1 MAVEGFSP
9 SLMVDTEAKMRK
21 GFSWSPVL
29 TFPSLLH
36 ILWTDM
42 EKVRI
47 ETLPQTK
54 DVDGVKRW
62 EEEKGEF
69 AQICYDEE
77 ARHIAFFTVKRGF
90 WRGGHYHEKK
100 DEIFYVIDGRIRAR
114 FVDLDTNEREE
125 HLLLKGTRL
134 RLKPRC
140 WHIFYGI
147 DDASVVEYSP
157 QVYDKSD
164 AYRIDM
170 DV

>member
-1 MAVEGFSP
+1 
-9 SLMVDTEAKMRK
+9 
-21 GFSWSPVL
+21 
-29 TFPSLLH
+29 
-36 ILWTDM
+36 M
-42 EKVRI
+42 EKVHI
-47 ETLPQTK
+47 EMLPQTK

-62 EEEKGEF
+62 EEARGEF

-100 DEIFYVIDGRIRAR
+100 EETFYVIDGRIWAR

>member
-1 MAVEGFSP
+1 
-9 SLMVDTEAKMRK
+9 MVDTEAKMRK
-21 GFSWSPVL
+21 GFSRSPAL

-42 EKVRI
+42 EKVHI

-62 EEEKGEF
+62 EEARGEF

-77 ARHIAFFTVKRGF
+77 ARHIAFFTVKRDF

-100 DEIFYVIDGRIRAR
+100 EETFYVIDGRIRAR

>member
-1 MAVEGFSP
+1 
-9 SLMVDTEAKMRK
+9 
-21 GFSWSPVL
+21 
-29 TFPSLLH
+29 
-36 ILWTDM
+36 M
-42 EKVRI
+42 EKVHI

-62 EEEKGEF
+62 EEARGEF

-77 ARHIAFFTVKRGF
+77 ARHIAFFTVKRDF

-100 DEIFYVIDGRIRAR
+100 EETFYVIDGRIRAR

>member
-1 MAVEGFSP
+1 
-9 SLMVDTEAKMRK
+9 
-21 GFSWSPVL
+21 
-29 TFPSLLH
+29 
-36 ILWTDM
+36 M
-42 EKVRI
+42 EKVHI

-62 EEEKGEF
+62 EEDRGEF

-77 ARHIAFFTVKRGF
+77 ARHIAFFTVKRDF

-100 DEIFYVIDGRIRAR
+100 EETFYVIDGRIRAR

>member
-1 MAVEGFSP
+1 M
-9 SLMVDTEAKMRK
+9 
-21 GFSWSPVL
+21 

-42 EKVRI
+42 EKVHI

-62 EEEKGEF
+62 EEDRGEF

-77 ARHIAFFTVKRGF
+77 ARHIAFFTVKRDF

-100 DEIFYVIDGRIRAR
+100 EETFYVIDGRIRAR

>member
-1 MAVEGFSP
+1 
-9 SLMVDTEAKMRK
+9 
-21 GFSWSPVL
+21 
-29 TFPSLLH
+29 
-36 ILWTDM
+36 M
-42 EKVRI
+42 EKVHI

-54 DVDGVKRW
+54 DVEGVKRW
-62 EEEKGEF
+62 EEARGEF

-77 ARHIAFFTVKRGF
+77 ARHIAFFTVKRDF

-100 DEIFYVIDGRIRAR
+100 EETFYVVDGRIRAR

-125 HLLLKGTRL
+125 HLLPKGTRL

>member
-1 MAVEGFSP
+1 
-9 SLMVDTEAKMRK
+9 
-21 GFSWSPVL
+21 
-29 TFPSLLH
+29 
-36 ILWTDM
+36 M
-42 EKVRI
+42 EKVSI

-62 EEEKGEF
+62 EEARGEF

-77 ARHIAFFTVKRGF
+77 ARHIAFFTVKKGF
-90 WRGGHYHEKK
+90 SRGGHYHEKK
-100 DEIFYVIDGRIRAR
+100 DEVFYVIDGRIRAR

-125 HLLLKGTRL
+125 HILPKGTRL

-157 QVYDKSD
+157 QVYDKTD
-164 AYRIDM
+164 TYTIDGA
-170 DV
+170 V